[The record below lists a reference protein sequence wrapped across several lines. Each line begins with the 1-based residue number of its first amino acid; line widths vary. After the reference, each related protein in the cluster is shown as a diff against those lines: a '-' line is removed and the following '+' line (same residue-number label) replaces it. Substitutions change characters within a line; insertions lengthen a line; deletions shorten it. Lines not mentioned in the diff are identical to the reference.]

1 MTTMRHRGFALVAL
15 LLLGTGAAA
24 AQGAQDAQGL
34 AGLLPPPPKPAAALQ
49 LPAAPKPEALLR
61 VPMSADDEMRF
72 FIDAASVRRIDSH
85 QLRYTLV
92 ARSRQGAD
100 NVDYE
105 TFDCARGA
113 WKVEALW
120 QGGRWVEQ
128 HGSEWLMVDPGL
140 AGVHGALYNGYLC
153 ADNAVDGDA
162 AAVVA
167 RLRRGMRPTP
177 SMR

>member
-61 VPMSADDEMRF
+61 VPMSADREMRF

-105 TFDCARGA
+105 TFDCARAA

-128 HGSEWLMVDPGL
+128 PGSEWLAVDPGL
-140 AGVHGALYNGYLC
+140 AGVHGTLYQDYLC
-153 ADNAVDGDA
+153 SDNEVDGDA

-167 RLRRGMRPTP
+167 RLRRGIRMAP

>member
-1 MTTMRHRGFALVAL
+1 MTTIRRVGLALAAL
-15 LLLGTGAAA
+15 TLGAAA
-24 AQGAQDAQGL
+24 AAAQDAPDAQGL
-34 AGLLPPPPKPAAALQ
+34 AGLLPPSPKPAAALQ
-49 LPAAPKPEALLR
+49 LPAAPRPDALLR
-61 VPMSADDEMRF
+61 VPMVADSEMRF
-72 FIDAASVRRIDSH
+72 FIDAASVRRIDAR

-105 TFDCARGA
+105 TFDCGRAA

-128 HGSEWLMVDPGL
+128 PGSEWLAVDHGL
-140 AGVHGALYNGYLC
+140 AGVHGTLYMDYLC
-153 ADNAVDGDA
+153 ADDEVDGDA

-167 RLRRGMRPTP
+167 RLRRGIRPTRTIP
-177 SMR
+177 